1 MWADS
6 GPTLVA
12 QEAGNSSN
20 CPDNGITL
28 GNTVDLQP
36 SLHVPVEHFGD
47 FDTSETVSA
56 VQEYQAQLLNSLRS
70 QLQKVFNRRSESE
83 IRQEALGI
91 FDCFKDLFAAVST
104 TYRQDPVS

>member
-1 MWADS
+1 MERERSVHEASSNNLWADS

-47 FDTSETVSA
+47 FDTSETVFTGLT
-56 VQEYQAQLLNSLRS
+56 VTPFCHRLRTW
-70 QLQKVFNRRSESE
+70 K
-83 IRQEALGI
+83 
-91 FDCFKDLFAAVST
+91 
-104 TYRQDPVS
+104 YRMH